1 MIWKGKT
8 QTVFPPG
15 TLAKASSSSFQGV
28 LAQGNPGL
36 GQDQFKN
43 LIFKKKHG
51 KSHPA
56 TE

>member
-15 TLAKASSSSFQGV
+15 TPAKAGSSSFQSV